1 MRKKIAFFSTS
12 RADYSLIS
20 PLIKSLKKDK
30 TIESK
35 LIICGSHLSKKHG
48 YTVKEILQDRN
59 KVNFKFKSYQEKKT
73 NISHSIELI
82 IKGFNKALSKLKPDL
97 IFLPADRYEILGA
110 AYAAYIKK
118 IPIAHYAGGQITEG
132 AWDDSI
138 RHAVTKLSNYHF
150 VSTKNCK
157 RNLLQLGENPKSIF
171 ITGSLGIDN
180 IKNLSLYTIDQ
191 IEKKTKFKFQQRFAL
206 VTYHFETM
214 SKTKNSDQISN
225 LIKVLKKFNNI
236 SFIFTAPNIDRKS
249 IKMIEEIKDFVRS
262 NKKSVFIPSLGKE
275 LYLSIL
281 KKSKFVIGNSSSG
294 IIEAPSF
301 RVPTINIGDRQKG
314 RVMCSSIIN
323 CQNNEKEIFASIKKA
338 LNKKFIFKI
347 RKVKS
352 PYGSGRSAQKI
363 VKILKKINLK
373 NIGRKKFFLNKN
385 V

>member
-1 MRKKIAFFSTS
+1 M
-12 RADYSLIS
+12 
-20 PLIKSLKKDK
+20 
-30 TIESK
+30 
-35 LIICGSHLSKKHG
+35 
-48 YTVKEILQDRN
+48 
-59 KVNFKFKSYQEKKT
+59 
-73 NISHSIELI
+73 
-82 IKGFNKALSKLKPDL
+82 
-97 IFLPADRYEILGA
+97 
-110 AYAAYIKK
+110 
-118 IPIAHYAGGQITEG
+118 
-132 AWDDSI
+132 
-138 RHAVTKLSNYHF
+138 
-150 VSTKNCK
+150 
-157 RNLLQLGENPKSIF
+157 QLGENPKSIF

-180 IKNLSLYTIDQ
+180 IKNLPLYTIDQ
-191 IEKKTKFKFQQRFAL
+191 IEKKIKFKFQQRFAL

-301 RVPTINIGDRQKG
+301 RIPTINIGDRQKG

-323 CQNNEKEIFASIKKA
+323 CQNNEKEIFTSIKKA

-352 PYGSGRSAQKI
+352 PYGNGRSAQKI

>member
-48 YTVKEILQDRN
+48 YTIKEILQDRN
-59 KVNFKFKSYQEKKT
+59 NVNFKFKSYQEKKT

-82 IKGFNKALSKLKPDL
+82 IKGFNKALRKLKPDL

-110 AYAAYIKK
+110 AYAAYIRK

-191 IEKKTKFKFQQRFAL
+191 IEKKIKFKFQQKFAL

-225 LIKVLKKFNNI
+225 LIKVLKKFNDI

-249 IKMIEEIKDFVRS
+249 IKMIEKIKDFVRS

-301 RVPTINIGDRQKG
+301 RIPTVNIGDRQKG

-323 CQNNEKEIFASIKKA
+323 CQNTEKEIFTSIKKA
-338 LNKKFIFKI
+338 LNKKFIIKI
-347 RKVKS
+347 RRVKS

>member
-171 ITGSLGIDN
+171 ITCSLGIDN

-191 IEKKTKFKFQQRFAL
+191 IEKKIKFKFQQRFAL

>member
-1 MRKKIAFFSTS
+1 LRKKIAFFSTS

-191 IEKKTKFKFQQRFAL
+191 IEKKIKFKFQQRFAL

-301 RVPTINIGDRQKG
+301 RIPTINIGDRQKG

>member
-48 YTVKEILQDRN
+48 YTIKEILQDRN
-59 KVNFKFKSYQEKKT
+59 NVNFKFKSYQEKKT

-82 IKGFNKALSKLKPDL
+82 IKGFNKALRKLKPDL

-110 AYAAYIKK
+110 AYAAYIRK

-191 IEKKTKFKFQQRFAL
+191 IEKKIKFKFQQKFAL

-225 LIKVLKKFNNI
+225 LIKVLKKFNDI

-249 IKMIEEIKDFVRS
+249 IKMIEKIKDFVRS

-301 RVPTINIGDRQKG
+301 RIPTVNIGDRQKG

-323 CQNNEKEIFASIKKA
+323 CQNTEKEIFTSIKKA
-338 LNKKFIFKI
+338 LNKKFIIKI

>member
-1 MRKKIAFFSTS
+1 LRKKIAFFSTS

>member
-1 MRKKIAFFSTS
+1 
-12 RADYSLIS
+12 
-20 PLIKSLKKDK
+20 
-30 TIESK
+30 
-35 LIICGSHLSKKHG
+35 
-48 YTVKEILQDRN
+48 
-59 KVNFKFKSYQEKKT
+59 
-73 NISHSIELI
+73 
-82 IKGFNKALSKLKPDL
+82 LSKLKPDL

-191 IEKKTKFKFQQRFAL
+191 IEKKIKFKFQQRFAL

-262 NKKSVFIPSLGKE
+262 NKKSVFITSLGKE

-301 RVPTINIGDRQKG
+301 RIPTINIGDRQKG

>member
-48 YTVKEILQDRN
+48 YTIKEILQDRN
-59 KVNFKFKSYQEKKT
+59 NVNFKFKSYQEKKT

-82 IKGFNKALSKLKPDL
+82 IKGFNKALRKLKPDL

-110 AYAAYIKK
+110 AYAAYIRK

-191 IEKKTKFKFQQRFAL
+191 IEKKIKFKFQQKFAL

-225 LIKVLKKFNNI
+225 LIKVLKKFNDI

-249 IKMIEEIKDFVRS
+249 IKMIEKIKDFVRS

-301 RVPTINIGDRQKG
+301 RIPTVNIGDRQKG

-323 CQNNEKEIFASIKKA
+323 CQNTEKEIFISIKKA

>member
-20 PLIKSLKKDK
+20 PLLKSLKKDK

-48 YTVKEILQDRN
+48 YTIKEILQDRN
-59 KVNFKFKSYQEKKT
+59 NVNFKFKSYQEKKT

-82 IKGFNKALSKLKPDL
+82 IKGFNKALRKLKPDL

-110 AYAAYIKK
+110 AYAAYIRK

-191 IEKKTKFKFQQRFAL
+191 IEKKIKFKFQQKFAL

-225 LIKVLKKFNNI
+225 LIKVLKKFNDI

-249 IKMIEEIKDFVRS
+249 IKMIQKIKDFVRS

-301 RVPTINIGDRQKG
+301 RIPTVNIGDRQKG

-323 CQNNEKEIFASIKKA
+323 CQNTEKEIFTSIKKA
-338 LNKKFIFKI
+338 LNKKFIIKI
-347 RKVKS
+347 RRVKS

>member
-191 IEKKTKFKFQQRFAL
+191 IEKKIKFKFQQRFAL

-301 RVPTINIGDRQKG
+301 RIPTINIGDRQKG